1 MEFDVKAA
9 VADIEATSDLLE
21 RALKLAGLITALFQR
36 HGFALVVVGGSA
48 VEFYTEGGYMS
59 GDIDFCRVRHGK
71 IIQFIQVAYTIEGQ
85 KTRKREITPLFAVAK
100 KTGCTKL
107 LLITDHERETI
118 SQDGFTIE
126 VVPVREWLL
135 AK

>member
-1 MEFDVKAA
+1 MLG
-9 VADIEATSDLLE
+9 SDEELGWRLE
-21 RALKLAGLITALFQR
+21 NIVYLELQR
-36 HGFALVVVGGSA
+36 RREDDDA
-48 VEFYTEGGYMS
+48 EIYYYKDQI